1 MKKFILLI
9 EDNDPIRENTA
20 ELLELA
26 DYEVLATNRG
36 KNGLKMLSEREPDLI
51 LCDIAMP
58 EMDGYEFLKVVRE
71 DYGLT
76 STPFIFF
83 TAFSEKSDIQKGLQL
98 GATDFVVK
106 PFEPDDL
113 ISLIDRY
120 VG

>member
-9 EDNDPIRENTA
+9 EDNEPIRENTA

-26 DYEVLATNRG
+26 DYEVLAANGG
-36 KNGLKMLSEREPDLI
+36 KNGLEMISERKPDLI

-58 EMDGYEFLKVVRE
+58 QMDGYEFLRAVRE
-71 DYGLT
+71 DYGLS

-83 TAFSEKSDIQKGLQL
+83 TAFSEKSDIQKGLKL
-98 GATDFVVK
+98 GANDFVVK
-106 PFEPDDL
+106 PFEPDEL
-113 ISLIDRY
+113 ISLIGRY